1 MRLAV
6 ELALFLR
13 MLFTKLDIV
22 SLKDSILSLNQVK
35 ETKVFA
41 YTIDSMLVS
50 EILFVKRALET
61 LLIIRATLLK

>member
-1 MRLAV
+1 MRLAE
-6 ELALFLR
+6 ELALFLL
-13 MLFTKLDIV
+13 MLLTKLDIV
-22 SLKDSILSLNQVK
+22 SLKRSILSLNQVK

-61 LLIIRATLLK
+61 LLKKKATLLK